1 MKALTSNWHI
11 MRIIRLILAIAIM
24 VQSWYMKDTT
34 TAVFSIVLLAT
45 AAFNIGCC
53 GGPASCST
61 NFSASKK
68 SSEKNTEYEEV
79 V

>member
-34 TAVFSIVLLAT
+34 TAVLGVVLLAT
-45 AAFNIGCC
+45 AVFNIGCC
-53 GGPASCST
+53 GPAGCSI
-61 NFSASKK
+61 SLHSPKK
-68 SSEKNTEYEEV
+68 SSEKNTAYEEV

>member
-1 MKALTSNWHI
+1 MKVLTSNWHI

-34 TAVFSIVLLAT
+34 TGVLGVVLLAT

-53 GGPASCST
+53 GPTGCST
-61 NFSASKK
+61 NLYSSKK

>member
-1 MKALTSNWHI
+1 MKTLTSNWHM

-34 TAVFSIVLLAT
+34 TAILGVVLLAT
-45 AAFNIGCC
+45 AAFNVGCC
-53 GGPASCST
+53 GPAGCST
-61 NFSASKK
+61 SLHLSKK
-68 SSEKNTEYEEV
+68 SSEKNTAYEEV

>member
-11 MRIIRLILAIAIM
+11 MRVIRLILAIAILI
-24 VQSWYMKDTT
+24 QSWFMKDTT
-34 TAVFSIVLLAT
+34 TAVLGVVLLAT

-53 GGPASCST
+53 GPAGCST
-61 NFSASKK
+61 DFRASKK
-68 SSEKNTEYEEV
+68 SSEKNTAYEEV